1 MDSEAERLAWRIEH
15 EDDALLAEMEA
26 EIQAQVDAVGDVSNG
41 AVLRHEHAARWA
53 FVLPDVEPGSWR
65 VQLFDE
71 RGFAGH
77 FLCIGAA
84 EAVHCVVV
92 AGYQH
97 RDEGALDRVAALSS
111 FQRGN
116 YIADLVDRVN
126 FGELSLEQYRA
137 QVHAYDH
144 GCRAGVA

>member
-15 EDDALLAEMEA
+15 DADALLAEMEA

-41 AVLRHEHAARWA
+41 IILRHEHAARWA

-65 VQLFDE
+65 AQLFDE

-77 FLCIGAA
+77 FLCSRAA
-84 EAVHCVVV
+84 EAVRSVVM
-92 AGYQH
+92 AGYPH
-97 RDEGALDRVAALSS
+97 RDDGALDRVAALSS

-116 YIADLVDRVN
+116 YIADLVYCVN
-126 FGELSLEQYRA
+126 CSELSMEQYRA
-137 QVHAYDH
+137 QVDAYDH